1 MNTATT
7 PCPVVASLGQYLAA
21 QDRDECLIL
30 AIEAEADLLL
40 EDEKRSAQ
48 LADSFV
54 ESLHDA
60 DSEALLDEFHAFVGK
75 QLLRAAFDHDPVVS
89 ALYPNLAKAAREW
102 VDLVAEVQV
111 KKEVA

>member
-1 MNTATT
+1 MNTAMT

-21 QDRDECLIL
+21 QGRDECLIL

-40 EDEKRSAQ
+40 EDEKRRAQ

-60 DSEALLDEFHAFVGK
+60 GSEALLVEYHAFVGK
-75 QLLRAAFDHDPVVS
+75 ELLRAAFDRDPAVS

-111 KKEVA
+111 KKEAA